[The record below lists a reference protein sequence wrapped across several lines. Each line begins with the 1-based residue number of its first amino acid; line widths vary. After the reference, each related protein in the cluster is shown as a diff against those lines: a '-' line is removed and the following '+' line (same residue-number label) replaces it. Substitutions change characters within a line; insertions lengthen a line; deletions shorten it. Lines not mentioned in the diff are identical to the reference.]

1 MRIVVLHY
9 TVFFVHHTSG
19 PDQQV
24 ILIIIFIICLY
35 EELEMKSELKHIMKV
50 NLLFLTQ
57 GYKLANDTKSK
68 QKTKGDSNYSPVQI
82 AL

>member
-1 MRIVVLHY
+1 MHIVVLHY
-9 TVFFVHHTSG
+9 TVFFVQHTSG

-35 EELEMKSELKHIMKV
+35 EELEMKSELQHIMKV

-57 GYKLANDTKSK
+57 GYKLANDAKSK
-68 QKTKGDSNYSPVQI
+68 QKTKGDSNYSPV
-82 AL
+82 

>member
-24 ILIIIFIICLY
+24 TLKIIFIICLY

-50 NLLFLTQ
+50 NLLLLTQ
-57 GYKLANDTKSK
+57 GYKLANDAKSSQTKN
-68 QKTKGDSNYSPVQI
+68 QRG
-82 AL
+82 